1 MRPPLGIKHWRN
13 RTGEARHGWQGGV
26 QWPQFGGKRQMI
38 KVVRSMTST
47 NEDKTTPFWQ
57 PTYFYFNIMFAGEVT
72 FLEIVK
78 GLRDY

>member
-1 MRPPLGIKHWRN
+1 
-13 RTGEARHGWQGGV
+13 
-26 QWPQFGGKRQMI
+26 MI

-47 NEDKTTPFWQ
+47 KEDKTPPFWQ
-57 PTYFYFNIMFAGEVT
+57 PTYFYFNIMLAGEVT